1 MSTRVYK
8 AILIT
13 GYAIGILI
21 FLLACGT
28 AEQGPGIFYLPT
40 EEFAPKFNKLIEWK
54 LGLDERRAKG
64 CRREI
69 NESGIDV
76 ETYRTTFNRQLA
88 AENYR
93 DARTTFEYLLEDVR
107 YYDQR
112 VRHAGCPLHLPDA
125 RYQIPAPSDLPYLP

>member
-8 AILIT
+8 AILIS

-28 AEQGPGIFYLPT
+28 AEQGPGIFPHSE
-40 EEFAPKFNKLIEWK
+40 EEFAPEFNKLIEWN

-76 ETYRTTFNRQLA
+76 ETYRAMFDRQLA
-88 AENYR
+88 ADNYR
-93 DARTTFEYLLEDVR
+93 DARTTFEYLRDDVR

-112 VRHAGCPLHLPDA
+112 VRHAGCPMHLPDA
-125 RYQIPAPSDLPYLP
+125 RYQIPAPPAYLR